1 MFCENCVK
9 KITIDNSIKCP
20 LCRGVQEMLCNY
32 KLTNEEC
39 NIIMKEFTRT
49 QEEYKIG
56 KNYLPF
62 NQITILKYLLHFTIR
77 DKPGFAGFLNF
88 IEIS

>member
-62 NQITILKYLLHFTIR
+62 NQIIKKIAENNNIKVSLTLC
-77 DKPGFAGFLNF
+77 D
-88 IEIS
+88 